1 MKTQSGRIVVTLA
14 QRAAEGVDATQIAD
28 AVVQAWKNIDA
39 ALAPI
44 IGKGSVAVLYLRSLH
59 LIEPAHAWLASMH
72 PTEPTAVDLD
82 ALKSILAQQD
92 SATAAAAGGALLQT
106 FYELLAS
113 LVGPSLTE
121 RLLHSVW
128 ENPLSGPSAQD
139 TSP

>member
-1 MKTQSGRIVVTLA
+1 MTLA
-14 QRAAEGVDATQIAD
+14 QRAAEGLDASQIAD
-28 AVVQAWKNIDA
+28 AVVQAWQGIDA

-59 LIEPAHAWLASMH
+59 LIEPAHPCLASMQ
-72 PTEPTAVDLD
+72 PTEPTSVDLA
-82 ALKSILAQQD
+82 ALKSMLAQQD
-92 SATAAAAGGALLQT
+92 SATAAAVGGALLQT

-113 LVGPSLTE
+113 LVGPSLTG

>member
-1 MKTQSGRIVVTLA
+1 VTLA
-14 QRAAEGVDATQIAD
+14 QRAAEGADAAQIAE
-28 AVVQAWKNIDA
+28 AVVSTWKKIDA

-59 LIEPAHAWLASMH
+59 LIDPAHPWLADMH
-72 PTEPTAVDLD
+72 QGVETTIDLA
-82 ALKSILAQQD
+82 ALKSILARQD
-92 SATAAAAGGALLQT
+92 SETAAAAGGALLQT

-121 RLLHSVW
+121 RLLRSVW

>member
-1 MKTQSGRIVVTLA
+1 MTLA
-14 QRAAEGVDATQIAD
+14 QRAAEGADASQIAD
-28 AVVQAWKNIDA
+28 AVVQTWKRIDA

-59 LIEPAHAWLASMH
+59 LIEPAHPWLAEMH
-72 PTEPTAVDLD
+72 PAVPTAVDLA
-82 ALKSILAQQD
+82 ALKSMLALQD
-92 SATAAAAGGALLQT
+92 SETAAAAGGALLQT

-121 RLLHSVW
+121 RLLRSVW
-128 ENPLSGPSAQD
+128 ENPLSGPTAQD